1 MKYYPVPPKN
11 QNQDHQNI
19 LPLPHNRIVLFLSIF
34 IIRHVAVSIPHSL
47 TFLAVINTKFKKC
60 QLAPCFRELEGLA
73 SRR

>member
-73 SRR
+73 LRR